1 MSLTKVGLHLKP
13 HTHLPV
19 WLTGWLSLSDLWLL
33 HIFIVKLIIKIM
45 NLFSL
50 DLVQYY
56 DILLMKVLC
65 TTHWRAEHL
74 KSLKVAAN

>member
-13 HTHLPV
+13 RPHLPV
-19 WLTGWLSLSDLWLL
+19 WLTDWLSLSDLWLL

-50 DLVQYY
+50 DLVQHY

-65 TTHWRAEHL
+65 TTHWRAEYL
-74 KSLKVAAN
+74 KSLQFAAN